1 MAKDPNLITSDQI
14 DAKPAAETPPAPV
27 PPVAGKVLAE
37 GKDPPKPSHS
47 GDTVTVRITKKGHE
61 QVHDG
66 EEGLLKWQAEIAV
79 SLDVGMALEE
89 RGFGEII

>member
-14 DAKPAAETPPAPV
+14 DAKPAVEAPPAPLA
-27 PPVAGKVLAE
+27 PVAGQKLAE
-37 GKDPPKPSHS
+37 GKDPPKPPVA
-47 GDTVTVRITKKGHE
+47 GETVTVRITKKGHE

-79 SLDVGMALEE
+79 SLDVGLALEE
-89 RGFGEII
+89 RGFGEIV